1 MQILAKLTF
10 SIFMFS
16 NNFFIIFF
24 LTYIKVSKD
33 SWAKYYQK
41 KNERWQ
47 KKACQRYKSLSK
59 EEKEKKQ
66 QYGLEQ
72 YKNLP
77 DDEKEKLAEYRKKYY
92 KMRKTPCY
100 NYKKLFVWKIMTQ
113 KFILMENRLTL
124 NIKMF

>member
-1 MQILAKLTF
+1 M
-10 SIFMFS
+10 
-16 NNFFIIFF
+16 
-24 LTYIKVSKD
+24 TYIKVSKD
-33 SWAKYYQK
+33 SWDKYYQN
-41 KNERWQ
+41 KNERLQ
-47 KKACQRYKSLSK
+47 KKARQRYQSLSK

-66 QYGLEQ
+66 QYGLGQ

-92 KMRKTPCY
+92 KMRKTPYY

-113 KFILMENRLTL
+113 KFILMENILTL

>member
-1 MQILAKLTF
+1 M
-10 SIFMFS
+10 
-16 NNFFIIFF
+16 
-24 LTYIKVSKD
+24 TYIKVSKD
-33 SWAKYYQK
+33 LWDKYYQN
-41 KNERWQ
+41 KNERLQ
-47 KKACQRYKSLSK
+47 KKDRQRYQSLSK

-66 QYGLEQ
+66 QYGLGQ

-92 KMRKTPCY
+92 KMRKTPHY

-113 KFILMENRLTL
+113 KFILMENRLML